1 MNYTHRKIYRIFF
14 WSGLFK
20 IAFCLKTWSEMLDTL
35 RFMKNWNIIDYRR
48 LIVGFIEPTRDFVIG
63 VLFVQNQR
71 SSTVEV
77 CTQQM
82 RERREE
88 KRWKENQLL
97 GFCTKFT
104 FLITPHK
111 AQWNCDSTA
120 DLFIFIF
127 IMSIDLSICMWINF
141 SLFPSELLIRP
152 HCCDPIWAI
161 PAKRTCLQLI
171 MKFSLNPLL
180 IASHHDF

>member
-1 MNYTHRKIYRIFF
+1 MKWNARHIEIYEKLEYNWLQKINCRLH
-14 WSGLFK
+14 W
-20 IAFCLKTWSEMLDTL
+20 TDE
-35 RFMKNWNIIDYRR
+35 RFRYRR
-48 LIVGFIEPTRDFVIG
+48 FVC
-63 VLFVQNQR
+63 VKSKKFHSWSLY
-71 SSTVEV
+71 STNA
-77 CTQQM
+77 
-82 RERREE
+82 REKRREE
-88 KRWKENQLL
+88 MKRKSIARILHEIHIFDHATQSAMELRLNSR
-97 GFCTKFT
+97 FVF
-104 FLITPHK
+104 F
-111 AQWNCDSTA
+111 
-120 DLFIFIF
+120 FIF